1 MTVRYRRAAGAKSR
15 KVGAALFLAN
25 AKRGTLYRVSSSV
38 AALWNLLAHPAD
50 AKEILGVFH
59 AAFPSVPLRGLRADV
74 AAMIRDL
81 VSEGLLERVASP
93 RPTRQAKPKRPGR

>member
-25 AKRGTLYRVSSSV
+25 AKRGTLYRVSSSI

-74 AAMIRDL
+74 AMMLRDL
-81 VSEGLLERVASP
+81 VSEGLLERAASRRRAERSP
-93 RPTRQAKPKRPGR
+93 RKKRAR

>member
-38 AALWNLLAHPAD
+38 AALWNLLSEPAD
-50 AKEILGVFH
+50 AQEAVEVFH
-59 AAFPSVPLRGLRADV
+59 AAFPAVPLRRLRADV
-74 AAMIRDL
+74 AMMLRDL
-81 VSEGLLERVASP
+81 VSEGLLERVASRRRTRRAP
-93 RPTRQAKPKRPGR
+93 RKKRGR

>member
-38 AALWNLLAHPAD
+38 AALWNLLAAPAD
-50 AKEILGVFH
+50 AKEVIDVFH

-74 AAMIRDL
+74 AMMLRDL
-81 VSEGLLERVASP
+81 VAEGLLERAPS
-93 RPTRQAKPKRPGR
+93 RRRTRRALRKKRGR